1 MFGVSTSH
9 LGRDP
14 IKRMGKLLYF
24 VEQNEELWLEQEK
37 NKKSELLTALRSW
50 RQRSSPLFKEEK
62 RNSYD
67 NNQRRGKQDTTPEHL
82 DSGHGE

>member
-1 MFGVSTSH
+1 MRGTKMFGVSTSH

-37 NKKSELLTALRSW
+37 NKK
-50 RQRSSPLFKEEK
+50 
-62 RNSYD
+62 
-67 NNQRRGKQDTTPEHL
+67 
-82 DSGHGE
+82 